1 MVDTSTLRKWALI
14 QGLPI
19 IALDSTLTVGII
31 EDFYFEPDT
40 NAVRAFRIKRGILG
54 YRSVPANAIVGIER
68 DRVTIP
74 NDQMAVEEAHDRRLS
89 QLPLGH
95 ELFGYK
101 VRSESGQALGTVS
114 GVIMDTYPP
123 VALRIAAY
131 EIVAENGRGRSKMLN
146 ADEISIYEDRV
157 IYVLDSAA
165 KALR

>member
-1 MVDTSTLRKWALI
+1 MVDTSSLRNWALM

-40 NAVRAFRIKRGILG
+40 NAVRAFRVKRGILG
-54 YRSVPANAIVGIER
+54 YRSVPANAIVAIER
-68 DRVTIP
+68 DRVTVA
-74 NDQMAVEEAHDRRLS
+74 NDQMVVEEDHDRRLS

-95 ELFGYK
+95 ELFTYK
-101 VRSESGQALGTVS
+101 VMSESGHVLGTVS
-114 GVIMDTYPP
+114 NVILDTQPP

-131 EIVAENGRGRSKMLN
+131 EIVAENGRGRGRMLN
-146 ADEISIYEDRV
+146 ADEVSLYEDRT
-157 IYVLDSAA
+157 IYVLDTAA

>member
-1 MVDTSTLRKWALI
+1 MVDTSSLRKWALI

-19 IALDSTLTVGII
+19 IALDSTLTAGII

-40 NAVRAFRIKRGILG
+40 NAVRAFRVKRGILG
-54 YRSVPANAIVGIER
+54 YRSVPANVIVSIER
-68 DRVTIP
+68 DRITVA
-74 NDQMAVEEAHDRRLS
+74 NDQMVVEEDHDRRLS

-101 VRSESGQALGTVS
+101 AVSESGHALGTVS
-114 GVIMDTYPP
+114 NIILDTQPP
-123 VALRIAAY
+123 IALRIAAY
-131 EIVAENGRGRSKMLN
+131 EIVAENGRGRGRMLN
-146 ADEISIYEDRV
+146 ADEISLYEDRT